1 MLLIP
6 ELLLRGESQQEV
18 HSMNYQS
25 KINKLKNY
33 SNEEKYMSYILN
45 VLETSTSVIE
55 AALALVEQAVPCI
68 LHSDMIIT
76 ENFVK
81 LIIQQGINFYID
93 ERQSYVEEL
102 ETLMNT
108 HVCGS

>member
-1 MLLIP
+1 M
-6 ELLLRGESQQEV
+6 
-18 HSMNYQS
+18 
-25 KINKLKNY
+25 
-33 SNEEKYMSYILN
+33 
-45 VLETSTSVIE
+45 
-55 AALALVEQAVPCI
+55 ALVEQAVPCI

-76 ENFVK
+76 EKFVK

-108 HVCGS
+108 HVCGSGVGRIGQRIFPYAIADKNMV